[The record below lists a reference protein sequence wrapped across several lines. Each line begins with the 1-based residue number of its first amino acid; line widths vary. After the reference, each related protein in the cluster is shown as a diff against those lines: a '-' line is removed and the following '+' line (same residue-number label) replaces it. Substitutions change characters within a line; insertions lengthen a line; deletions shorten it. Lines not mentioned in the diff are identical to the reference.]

1 MWSPIKIQM
10 KNLFSHP
17 DSRYEFKQGAC
28 TVIFGRNL
36 SDRSL
41 ENNGAGKTTL
51 FEAVCLALT
60 GDSLRKIDKEVFIN
74 DAATQC
80 DISFEMYNAVM
91 KMNLRIERHFYRG
104 GKSSRVELYEN
115 GVQNTQL
122 VSVAEA
128 NKRILDLLGISR
140 EDLLRYYIIS
150 QDNHYTFFNASD
162 GEKKEIMNRITSADM
177 IIPVQEE
184 IDRRLGIE
192 QEKRATLQRELD
204 KLSERKATLEEQAEE
219 LTAENADDGAAWTE
233 LEEKARDYD
242 AKAEELR
249 RDLVQLNKDYAVA
262 VKRAEE
268 LKCDENAVQEASKR
282 VVNKRQEIEGVEE
295 ILSECAR
302 IKREIDLFFAG
313 EVTCPSC
320 GEKFVP
326 GDSHLSHDEALKLKS
341 DTEKQE
347 KSFNAVLEKKKK
359 NLQILKDKK
368 RDLEETLEAY
378 QKSQRAVRS
387 IKLNIQGQK
396 DAISSYESRASKAR
410 ADAKTLREDVAWKK
424 QLEELNRKIAVAGKD
439 IDTKTQELIPVD
451 HELSMLRFWKY
462 NMGRGGFQTYLA
474 NKSVKIIEG
483 VTNAYLDRFGVDI
496 RVSINGFKVLKSGEV
511 REKIDV
517 FVSNDGIDWKAF
529 MGKSGGERG
538 RVTLAG
544 VLGIQRLIN
553 MSTGGRG
560 LDLLLLDE
568 VLSGVDSGG
577 TFKIINTLETLGTT
591 VMMITQNIEDVSICK
606 NVISVWK
613 ENGISKIHP
622 SNSSYQ

>member
-122 VSVAEA
+122 VSVVEA

-204 KLSERKATLEEQAEE
+204 KLSERKVTLEEQAEE

-262 VKRAEE
+262 VKRAEG
-268 LKCDENAVQEASKR
+268 LKCDEDAVQEASKK

-378 QKSQRAVRS
+378 QKAQRAVRS

-410 ADAKTLREDVAWKK
+410 ADAKALREDVAWKK
-424 QLEELNRKIAVAGKD
+424 QLEELNRKIAATGKD
-439 IDTKTQELIPVD
+439 IDAKTQELIPVD

-496 RVSINGFKVLKSGEV
+496 RVSINGFKVLKSGDV

-560 LDLLLLDE
+560 LDLLLFDE
-568 VLSGVDSGG
+568 CFHGMDGRG
-577 TFKIINTLETLGTT
+577 QENIIKVFEKMGSTIMVITQDVSESFNNENTLLVVKDGG
-591 VMMITQNIEDVSICK
+591 VSR
-606 NVISVWK
+606 
-613 ENGISKIHP
+613 
-622 SNSSYQ
+622 YL